1 MRTATLDVR
10 DLLSILDFAIVE
22 KRLKAMPG
30 VSDVSMNAGSYTASV
45 TLDDRV
51 TDTRALAAE
60 IEACGFHCRG
70 ELAPRHLCAPDSEI
84 VPTLASAGHDDHAGH
99 DARPAPSHDAM
110 AHEMGHGAG
119 MGMQDMVRDMR
130 NRFLVSLVFTLPILA
145 MDPMGLAEPFFEPP
159 FGLSMN
165 VTMFLFASAAILY
178 PVWPFLVS
186 AWRAL
191 RTSRGSVLYLRP
203 EARHGGEVLV
213 LARDVLDESAGA
225 DDLLQAAAQL
235 AAASGRPLVLLLH
248 DGDDERRQR
257 AEDVLAR
264 RATGVTRRVR
274 EVTAAGPLREVVR
287 GAILVVSPA
296 ALAGLHASGRI
307 DEEPGCSVLLV
318 QA

>member
-1 MRTATLDVR
+1 MAGLPFARVVAPGTTARPFDADTFERLMR
-10 DLLSILDFAIVE
+10 S
-22 KRLKAMPG
+22 
-30 VSDVSMNAGSYTASV
+30 
-45 TLDDRV
+45 
-51 TDTRALAAE
+51 AA
-60 IEACGFHCRG
+60 
-70 ELAPRHLCAPDSEI
+70 
-84 VPTLASAGHDDHAGH
+84 ASARAAVETQARRRAIPFSFRVVRGVAAAALPEHVAHGDLVVVEHA
-99 DARPAPSHDAM
+99 AF
-110 AHEMGHGAG
+110 GA
-119 MGMQDMVRDMR
+119 
-130 NRFLVSLVFTLPILA
+130 A
-145 MDPMGLAEPFFEPP
+145 
-159 FGLSMN
+159 
-165 VTMFLFASAAILY
+165 
-178 PVWPFLVS
+178 